1 MSPSFAAITTSATV
15 PDAGPAVVS
24 GDFTGWRKSSRSNS
38 GACVEV
44 GSWRKPRRSG
54 GTGACVEVGHGPAVI
69 GVRDSQDP
77 DGAMLVFDG
86 EAWAAFTASLEG
98 PRDRNRPPPERMK
111 PYLRDVLP

>member
-1 MSPSFAAITTSATV
+1 MSPSFAAITTSAAV

-69 GVRDSQDP
+69 GIRDSKNP
-77 DGAMLVFDG
+77 DGTVLTFG
-86 EAWAAFTASLEG
+86 RKAWAAFADAL
-98 PRDRNRPPPERMK
+98 K
-111 PYLRDVLP
+111 A